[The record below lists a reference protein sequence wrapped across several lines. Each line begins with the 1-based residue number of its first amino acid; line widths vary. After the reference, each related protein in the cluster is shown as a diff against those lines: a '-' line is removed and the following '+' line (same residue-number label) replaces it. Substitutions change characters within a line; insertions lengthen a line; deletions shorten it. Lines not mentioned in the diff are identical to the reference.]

1 MLDTTVPTLEGF
13 NLPDLIDVS
22 NGPAILSTYID
33 VDDDQSGISNAVVWF
48 SDEFS
53 YSISTTSPS
62 YSSWSL
68 MLLSDE
74 VNTDR
79 LVAAN
84 NRPGTYSV
92 DRIELEDGQGNERT
106 YQADELDALG
116 FNTSFEIVGST
127 LDTTAPTLDD
137 FTLPE
142 IIDVSNG
149 PAILSTYIDVDD
161 DQSGI
166 SNAVVWFS
174 DEFSYS
180 ISTTSPSYS
189 SWSLMLL
196 SDEVNTD
203 RLVAAN
209 NRPGTYSVDRIELE
223 DGQGNERTYQ
233 ADELDALGFNTSF
246 DIFSGLPSDTDPN
259 AKLNLGDRIEVVE
272 GTSITLPLM
281 LRNLTNA
288 EVNYQYSFSTEGAS
302 AESADFSG
310 GSGQGVITVLSTSPV
325 DRSVEIPLMALADNQ
340 NEGPEVVFLDVTV
353 NGLVFSDGF
362 ATRRY
367 EITILDN
374 GRPTGMVEVSGRPL
388 EGNTLSIETAD
399 VSDVDGLGPFSFQW
413 LRDGSI
419 VEGQTSDTYVITQN
433 DVAARISAKA
443 TYTDGQ
449 GASETILSAA
459 TSAVQE
465 RFDVIGT
472 DDANTLSGST
482 QAESLDGLGGND
494 NLSGGGDTDYL
505 FGGEGHDFV
514 YGDAFELRYALPE
527 ANQVFRLYQATF
539 NRTPDE
545 MGHKRWTSDL
555 FTGESTLADVRE
567 GFVGSQEFRNK
578 YANVDDA
585 TFVKQMYINVLDRD
599 FDQGEVTQS
608 EIDSWTNQ
616 ISEAF
621 TRADVVNGFAES
633 KQLINNTLQAANKL
647 AVESN
652 PAAWSDDVYRLYQA
666 TLDRDP
672 DIGGF
677 TDWSDQLSEGR
688 SLADVISGFTNS
700 KEFANT
706 YGVLT
711 DPEDFVKLLYNN
723 VLGRDF
729 DLGEVSQSEIT
740 GWTEQ
745 LTETFTR
752 ANIVQGFS
760 QSAEFTNKTAKDVK
774 DWVQSQGVD
783 DQIDGGAGTNTL
795 SGGSLA
801 DQFVFQ
807 QTDASTNTVLDLET
821 WDFLS
826 FDGFGYS
833 AESEALENMSQSG
846 SSVVFSD
853 QGTQVTFERFR
864 LQDITDD
871 MIIV

>member
-1 MLDTTVPTLEGF
+1 
-13 NLPDLIDVS
+13 
-22 NGPAILSTYID
+22 
-33 VDDDQSGISNAVVWF
+33 
-48 SDEFS
+48 
-53 YSISTTSPS
+53 
-62 YSSWSL
+62 
-68 MLLSDE
+68 
-74 VNTDR
+74 
-79 LVAAN
+79 
-84 NRPGTYSV
+84 
-92 DRIELEDGQGNERT
+92 
-106 YQADELDALG
+106 
-116 FNTSFEIVGST
+116 
-127 LDTTAPTLDD
+127 
-137 FTLPE
+137 
-142 IIDVSNG
+142 
-149 PAILSTYIDVDD
+149 
-161 DQSGI
+161 
-166 SNAVVWFS
+166 
-174 DEFSYS
+174 
-180 ISTTSPSYS
+180 
-189 SWSLMLL
+189 
-196 SDEVNTD
+196 
-203 RLVAAN
+203 
-209 NRPGTYSVDRIELE
+209 
-223 DGQGNERTYQ
+223 
-233 ADELDALGFNTSF
+233 
-246 DIFSGLPSDTDPN
+246 
-259 AKLNLGDRIEVVE
+259 
-272 GTSITLPLM
+272 
-281 LRNLTNA
+281 
-288 EVNYQYSFSTEGAS
+288 
-302 AESADFSG
+302 
-310 GSGQGVITVLSTSPV
+310 
-325 DRSVEIPLMALADNQ
+325 
-340 NEGPEVVFLDVTV
+340 
-353 NGLVFSDGF
+353 
-362 ATRRY
+362 
-367 EITILDN
+367 
-374 GRPTGMVEVSGRPL
+374 
-388 EGNTLSIETAD
+388 
-399 VSDVDGLGPFSFQW
+399 
-413 LRDGSI
+413 
-419 VEGQTSDTYVITQN
+419 
-433 DVAARISAKA
+433 
-443 TYTDGQ
+443 
-449 GASETILSAA
+449 
-459 TSAVQE
+459 
-465 RFDVIGT
+465 
-472 DDANTLSGST
+472 
-482 QAESLDGLGGND
+482 
-494 NLSGGGDTDYL
+494 
-505 FGGEGHDFV
+505 
-514 YGDAFELRYALPE
+514 
-527 ANQVFRLYQATF
+527 
-539 NRTPDE
+539 

-774 DWVQSQGVD
+774 DWVRSQGVD

-846 SSVVFSD
+846 SSVIFSD